1 MSTFFF
7 QCLDQA
13 LCLDGEATVA
23 SGGRDTDVVQFN
35 FCRQWDGFTK
45 AAVFCRRDGEA
56 TTRPLDEN
64 DACCIPAHLL
74 DSEGILYIGAVG
86 TNAEGVTRTSELLGC
101 RVQMGTINKM
111 TKPPAPTV
119 SVYEQVLALITPLK
133 STAADGI
140 PHAEKGAPDGV
151 VPLDE
156 TGRVPMEML
165 NGAFFPQLVVTAEG
179 GSKLTCICGE
189 TRLTRKTSD
198 TGTTVVDLPVL
209 GTWTVHG
216 YRPGGKSITET
227 VQVDDVRQ
235 YSLNFDLE
243 FVAGL
248 TVKTGKPLATMT
260 ALHVDTGKTFEATAD
275 AGGYASTVLTEPGEY
290 TVSVAHMGLAFP
302 TGTVTAIE
310 DEGTYALDLHYFD
323 PVLEH
328 ESWARIAQAS
338 KQGVA
343 PQVWQVGDTKDIYD
357 AKGAYHN
364 TAVIIGFDHDEL
376 ADGSGKASITFAYL
390 KAHGTNQKYH
400 NSELSGV
407 YVSFVDSS
415 LYKNDYEGDLWTSEF
430 FDAELQAAVKTVNK
444 LTAKAK
450 ATTEGD
456 VEAVG
461 MKVFLLSE
469 VEVTGAASLSIP
481 GEGAQ
486 YQYFATED
494 SRLCKDKNG
503 ALRAWRLRSPYAAD
517 QGTGYNACHVA
528 ITTEGGTDYY
538 VGLNGDYFYDRPGF
552 CI

>member
-35 FCRQWDGFTK
+35 FCRRWDGFTK
-45 AAVFCRRDGEA
+45 EAVFCRRDGEA

-101 RVQMGTINKM
+101 RVQRGAINKM

-140 PHAEKGAPDGV
+140 PLAEKGALGGV

-165 NGAFFPQLVVTAEG
+165 NGAFFPQLVVMAEG

-260 ALHVDTGKTFEATAD
+260 ALHVGTGKTFEATAD

-290 TVSVAHMGLAFP
+290 MVSVAHAGLTFP
-302 TGTVTAIE
+302 TGTVTATE

-323 PVLEH
+323 PVLENN
-328 ESWARIAQAS
+328 SWAWVALAS
-338 KQGVA
+338 EQGLA
-343 PQVWQVGDTKDIYD
+343 SQLWQVGDTKDIYD
-357 AKGAYHN
+357 AEGAYHN
-364 TAVIIGFDHDEL
+364 TAVIIGFDHDDL
-376 ADGSGKASITFAYL
+376 ADGSGKAAVTFAYL
-390 KAHGTNQKYH
+390 YGEASWAWHDTAGA
-400 NSELSGV
+400 V
-407 YVSFVDSS
+407 WVSFVDTN
-415 LYKNDYEGDLWTSEF
+415 LYKWHYEGDLWTSKF
-430 FDAELQAAVKTVNK
+430 FDAELQAVVKAVNK

-450 ATTEGD
+450 ATQAGD
-456 VEAVG
+456 VQTDA

-469 VEVTGAASLSIP
+469 MEVTGAVTQSLP
-481 GEGAQ
+481 GEGVQ
-486 YQYFATED
+486 YAYFATED
-494 SRLCKDKNG
+494 SRLCKYKNG
-503 ALRAWRLRSPYAAD
+503 DLYDWRLRSPETDSYAGA
-517 QGTGYNACHVA
+517 GYGARHLIV
-528 ITTEGGTDYY
+528 TTEGMVSGTLHPLET
-538 VGLNGDYFYDRPGF
+538 GMDRPGF